1 MKIITALLVASL
13 ATPLS
18 AQLLLPE
25 NALPEYEQDIDHA
38 RLIKQTDKKTI
49 ALGRKV
55 YDNLCMNCHG
65 NLKQVGSIPTSLR
78 FGQGQFQ
85 HGSDPH
91 TMYQTITRGWRAMP
105 PQPQL
110 TPREKYAVIHY

>member
-49 ALGRKV
+49 ALGRKI

-65 NLKQVGSIPTSLR
+65 TVDKAGSIP
-78 FGQGQFQ
+78 
-85 HGSDPH
+85 
-91 TMYQTITRGWRAMP
+91 
-105 PQPQL
+105 
-110 TPREKYAVIHY
+110 